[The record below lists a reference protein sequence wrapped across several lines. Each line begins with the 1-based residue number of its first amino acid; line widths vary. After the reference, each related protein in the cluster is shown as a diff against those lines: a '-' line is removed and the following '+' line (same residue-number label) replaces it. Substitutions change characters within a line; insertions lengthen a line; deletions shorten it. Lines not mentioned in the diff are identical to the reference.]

1 MHKSPGKNKAT
12 LSDSPNKGDPR
23 GLKLAANEHISSSV
37 LSGQNVYC
45 WDARNLCVVLIEE
58 EAFLASVSVL
68 TSISFFMLGV
78 GACLE
83 DICKGRR
90 NLI

>member
-1 MHKSPGKNKAT
+1 MHKSPGENKAT

-23 GLKLAANEHISSSV
+23 GLKLAANEHIS
-37 LSGQNVYC
+37 SGQNVYC

-83 DICKGRR
+83 GICKERR